1 MKTKSSKNKIK
12 QMRSLLTN
20 QYQQSLTNNKKLYN
34 TNKNYII
41 QMNFMTIQIKFIQ
54 YECKI
59 IPFKW
64 SCYNTHENYKI
75 EIKNM

>member
-1 MKTKSSKNKIK
+1 
-12 QMRSLLTN
+12 
-20 QYQQSLTNNKKLYN
+20 
-34 TNKNYII
+34 
-41 QMNFMTIQIKFIQ
+41 MNFMTIQIKFIQ

-64 SCYNTHENYKI
+64 SCYNTNENYKI